1 MRRYGVATMLCC
13 ILLLPVI
20 WGQQGSDAARQTDRA
35 SKPVSTVFDFGAV
48 GDGQTDDTAAIQRA
62 VNASIGEIRFPR
74 GIFRI
79 TKTIRVP
86 LDEVGPTSIV
96 ANGVAR
102 IVMAGSGP
110 AFKFVGTHEGTA
122 SPHTV
127 KPNVWQRQRT
137 PMIDGIEIVGG
148 HPEAV
153 GVEATGVMQ
162 PLFSRVTV
170 RNALHGIHLTTRN
183 RNVIISE
190 CHLYDNR
197 GVGLYLDGLNLHQ
210 VNVGNSH
217 ISYNKMGGIVVRNS
231 EIRNLQIANCDI
243 EGNMG
248 EATDPTANIL
258 IDTSKGSVREG
269 AIIGCTI
276 QHTHNAPNSANIR
289 FIGTSREVA
298 NKVGHFC
305 ISDNAM
311 SDVAIN
317 IHLQN
322 ARGVV
327 VTGNTC
333 WKGYQHNLLVEGS
346 SNVVIG
352 PNLFDRNPDY
362 RPKGSTNGL
371 VFRDCRDCTL
381 SGLHVNNVLDASAG
395 LLLENCSWINVTG
408 CSILDCDKIGLLLK
422 NCNHCRV
429 SDCIIRDTRSG
440 VANPTSISV
449 VGGGENQIG
458 QNLTVG
464 RNNIDLE

>member
-1 MRRYGVATMLCC
+1 
-13 ILLLPVI
+13 
-20 WGQQGSDAARQTDRA
+20 
-35 SKPVSTVFDFGAV
+35 
-48 GDGQTDDTAAIQRA
+48 
-62 VNASIGEIRFPR
+62 
-74 GIFRI
+74 
-79 TKTIRVP
+79 
-86 LDEVGPTSIV
+86 
-96 ANGVAR
+96 
-102 IVMAGSGP
+102 
-110 AFKFVGTHEGTA
+110 
-122 SPHTV
+122 
-127 KPNVWQRQRT
+127 
-137 PMIDGIEIVGG
+137 
-148 HPEAV
+148 
-153 GVEATGVMQ
+153 
-162 PLFSRVTV
+162 
-170 RNALHGIHLTTRN
+170 
-183 RNVIISE
+183 
-190 CHLYDNR
+190 
-197 GVGLYLDGLNLHQ
+197 
-210 VNVGNSH
+210 
-217 ISYNKMGGIVVRNS
+217 
-231 EIRNLQIANCDI
+231 
-243 EGNMG
+243 
-248 EATDPTANIL
+248 
-258 IDTSKGSVREG
+258 
-269 AIIGCTI
+269 
-276 QHTHNAPNSANIR
+276 
-289 FIGTSREVA
+289 
-298 NKVGHFC
+298 
-305 ISDNAM
+305 M